1 MKKLL
6 SIMALFVISLL
17 TVSMVSAGTESKLGG
32 LNTAFGEVNIEVN
45 GEKDDSTL
53 LVVEEGEEL
62 NVEVELSIKAGDF
75 DFDGDGVIEA
85 DETDISAKNV
95 EVEARLSGYDEKDV
109 VESVNVDKL
118 QEGTEKTVK
127 LKLKVPSDFENGEAT
142 LKVLVFGG
150 SDEIV
155 KNYKLQIESPSHS
168 VKIADVSFSPSLTVK
183 AGRSLL
189 ATVLVE
195 NVGDNDEEDIKVT
208 VAVPEL
214 GLTASE
220 YLDEVAADDKEDV
233 DEMFLQIPADTKAG
247 EYTVKVTVQYDDLE
261 ESVSETYTLKV
272 VDSEFVKPQ
281 QKSGKT
287 VLATGPETQS
297 VAAGKTAT
305 YAVALTN
312 DGSAAKAYAVE
323 VATGDWATASV
334 SEKLVVLEPGQSKVV
349 YVDLTAAQ
357 DATAGEHLASLT
369 VKSGSDVLET
379 VVLKATVTAPV
390 NAGSET
396 SLRNGLEIALVVLV
410 VLLVLLGLVIGF
422 SRLRKDDEGEEKYY

>member
-1 MKKLL
+1 MRKLL

-17 TVSMVSAGTESKLGG
+17 TVSMVSASSTASTLGG
-32 LNTAFGEVNIEVN
+32 LTTNYVSVEVND
-45 GEKDDSTL
+45 EKVDPNAL
-53 LVVEEGEEL
+53 LTVEEGEKL
-62 NVEVELSIKAGDF
+62 DIKVELSVLD
-75 DFDGDGVIEA
+75 DGNANVDS
-85 DETDISAKNV
+85 SAKGI
-95 EVEARLSGYDEKDV
+95 EVVARLSGYEYSDYENLEDSTALFDV
-109 VESVNVDKL
+109 KEGTKKTVHLQLTVPNDLENGLNTLRVFVLDRNSQEISQTFELNVES
-118 QEGTEKTVK
+118 
-127 LKLKVPSDFENGEAT
+127 AR
-142 LKVLVFGG
+142 
-150 SDEIV
+150 
-155 KNYKLQIESPSHS
+155 HS

-195 NVGDNDEEDIKVT
+195 NVGENKEEDVKVT

-220 YLDEVAADDKEDV
+220 YVDEVDADDHQAV
-233 DEMFLQIPADTKAG
+233 DEMFLQVPADAKPG
-247 EYTVKVTVQYDDLE
+247 EYTVKVTAQYDDLRE
-261 ESVSETYTLKV
+261 TVSETYTLKV
-272 VDSEFVKPQ
+272 VESEYVKPQ
-281 QKSGKT
+281 IKAGKT
-287 VLATGPETQS
+287 VLAVGPEMQS

-312 DGSAAKAYAVE
+312 DGSASKAYTVE

-349 YVDLTAAQ
+349 YADLAVAQ
-357 DATAGEHLASLT
+357 DTTAGEHLASLT

-379 VVLKATVTAPV
+379 VVLKATVAAPAANV
-390 NAGSET
+390 AGNDA

-422 SRLRKDDEGEEKYY
+422 SRLRKDDDGEEKYY

>member
-6 SIMALFVISLL
+6 SLMALFVISLL
-17 TVSMVSAGTESKLGG
+17 AVSMVSASTPSTLGG
-32 LNTAFGEVNIEVN
+32 VTVSKIEVN
-45 GEKDDSTL
+45 GEEVDPNAL
-53 LVVEEGEEL
+53 LTVEEGEQL
-62 NVEVELSIKAGDF
+62 DIDVTLSVKDDNNVDA
-75 DFDGDGVIEA
+75 
-85 DETDISAKNV
+85 SAKGI
-95 EVEARLSGYDEKDV
+95 EVVARLSGYEYSDYENLEDSTALFDV
-109 VESVNVDKL
+109 KVGTKKTVHLQLTVPNKLENGKNTLRVFVMDRNSKEISKTFELNVES
-118 QEGTEKTVK
+118 ER
-127 LKLKVPSDFENGEAT
+127 
-142 LKVLVFGG
+142 
-150 SDEIV
+150 
-155 KNYKLQIESPSHS
+155 HS

-195 NVGDNDEEDIKVT
+195 NVGENKEEDVKVT

-220 YLDEVAADDKEDV
+220 YVDEVEADDHEAV
-233 DEMFLQIPADTKAG
+233 DEMFLQVPSDAKPG
-247 EYTVKVTVQYDDLE
+247 EYTVKVTAQYDDLRE
-261 ESVSETYTLKV
+261 TVSETYTLKV
-272 VDSEFVKPQ
+272 VESEYVKPQ
-281 QKSGKT
+281 VKSGKT
-287 VLATGPETQS
+287 VLAAGPEMQS

-312 DGSAAKAYAVE
+312 DGNAAKAYAVE

-349 YVDLTAAQ
+349 YADLAVAK

-379 VVLKATVTAPV
+379 VVLKANVAAPAA
-390 NAGSET
+390 NADSDS

>member
-6 SIMALFVISLL
+6 SLMALFVISLL
-17 TVSMVSAGTESKLGG
+17 TVSMVSASTPSTLGG
-32 LNTAFGEVNIEVN
+32 VIMDSGSVEVND
-45 GEKDDSTL
+45 EKVDPNAL
-53 LVVEEGEEL
+53 LTVEEGEQL
-62 NVEVELSIKAGDF
+62 DIDVTLSVKDDMNANVDSGAKGIEV
-75 DFDGDGVIEA
+75 V
-85 DETDISAKNV
+85 
-95 EVEARLSGYDEKDV
+95 ARLSGYEYSDYENLEDSTALFDV
-109 VESVNVDKL
+109 KEGTKKTVHLQLTVPNKLENGKNTLRVFVMDRNSKEISKTFELNVES
-118 QEGTEKTVK
+118 
-127 LKLKVPSDFENGEAT
+127 AR
-142 LKVLVFGG
+142 
-150 SDEIV
+150 
-155 KNYKLQIESPSHS
+155 HS

-195 NVGDNDEEDIKVT
+195 NVGENKEEDVKVT

-220 YLDEVAADDKEDV
+220 YVDLVEADDHEAV
-233 DEMFLQIPADTKAG
+233 DEMFLQVPPYTKAG
-247 EYTVKVTVQYDDLE
+247 EYTVKVTVQYDDLRE
-261 ESVSETYTLKV
+261 TVSETYTLKV
-272 VDSEFVKPQ
+272 EDLEGVLKEYPA
-281 QKSGKT
+281 KSGKT
-287 VLATGPETQS
+287 VLAAGPEMQS

-312 DGSAAKAYAVE
+312 DGNAAKAYAVE

-349 YVDLTAAQ
+349 YADLAVAK

-379 VVLKATVTAPV
+379 VVLKANVAAPAA
-390 NAGSET
+390 NADSDS

>member
-1 MKKLL
+1 
-6 SIMALFVISLL
+6 MALFVISLL
-17 TVSMVSAGTESKLGG
+17 AVSMVSAGTQSTLGG
-32 LNTAFGEVNIEVN
+32 LNMGNVKVEVN
-45 GEKDDSTL
+45 GEEVDPNL
-53 LVVEEGEEL
+53 LTVEEGEKL
-62 NVEVELSIKAGDF
+62 DIEVELSITDDNNANTDLGAKG
-75 DFDGDGVIEA
+75 IE
-85 DETDISAKNV
+85 V
-95 EVEARLSGYDEKDV
+95 VARLSGYEYSDYENLEDSTALFDV
-109 VESVNVDKL
+109 KEGTKKTVHLQLTVPNKLENGKNTLRVFVLDRNSKEISKTFELNVES
-118 QEGTEKTVK
+118 
-127 LKLKVPSDFENGEAT
+127 AR
-142 LKVLVFGG
+142 
-150 SDEIV
+150 
-155 KNYKLQIESPSHS
+155 HS

-189 ATVLVE
+189 TTVLVE
-195 NVGDNDEEDIKVT
+195 NVGENTEDDVKVT
-208 VAVPEL
+208 VEVPEL
-214 GLTASE
+214 DLKASE
-220 YLDEVAADDKEDV
+220 YVDELKADDHEDV
-233 DEMFLQIPADTKAG
+233 DEMQLNIPLYTKAG
-247 EYTVKVTVQYDDLE
+247 EYTVKVTVQYDDLR
-261 ESVSETYTLKV
+261 ETVTKSYPLKV
-272 VDSEFVKPQ
+272 VESDMIAQNYP

-312 DGSAAKAYAVE
+312 DGSASKAYAVE

-334 SEKLVVLEPGQSKVV
+334 SEKLVVLEPGQSKVI

-357 DATAGEHLASLT
+357 DATVGEHLASLT

-379 VVLKATVTAPV
+379 VVLKATVAAPA

>member
-6 SIMALFVISLL
+6 SLMALFVISLL
-17 TVSMVSAGTESKLGG
+17 AVSMVSASTPSTLGG
-32 LNTAFGEVNIEVN
+32 VTVSKIEVN
-45 GEKDDSTL
+45 GEEVDPNAL
-53 LVVEEGEEL
+53 LTVEEGEQL
-62 NVEVELSIKAGDF
+62 DIDVTLSVKDDNNVDA
-75 DFDGDGVIEA
+75 
-85 DETDISAKNV
+85 SAKGI
-95 EVEARLSGYDEKDV
+95 EVVARLSGYEYSDYENLEDSTALFDV
-109 VESVNVDKL
+109 KEGTKKTVHLQLTVPNKLENGKNTLRVFVMDRNSKEISKTFELNVES
-118 QEGTEKTVK
+118 
-127 LKLKVPSDFENGEAT
+127 AR
-142 LKVLVFGG
+142 
-150 SDEIV
+150 
-155 KNYKLQIESPSHS
+155 HS

-195 NVGDNDEEDIKVT
+195 NVGENKEEDVKVT

-220 YLDEVAADDKEDV
+220 YVDEVEADDHEAV
-233 DEMFLQIPADTKAG
+233 DEMFLQVPSDAKPG
-247 EYTVKVTVQYDDLE
+247 EYTVKVTAQYDDLRE
-261 ESVSETYTLKV
+261 TVSETYTLKV
-272 VDSEFVKPQ
+272 VESEYVKPQ
-281 QKSGKT
+281 VKSGKT
-287 VLATGPETQS
+287 VLAAGPEMQS

-312 DGSAAKAYAVE
+312 DGNAAKAYAVE

-349 YVDLTAAQ
+349 YADLAVAK

-379 VVLKATVTAPV
+379 VVLKANVAAPAA
-390 NAGSET
+390 NADSDS

>member
-6 SIMALFVISLL
+6 SLMALFVISLL
-17 TVSMVSAGTESKLGG
+17 TVSMVSASTPSTLGSVTVSK
-32 LNTAFGEVNIEVN
+32 IEVN
-45 GEKDDSTL
+45 GEEVDLNAL
-53 LVVEEGEEL
+53 LTVEEGQKL
-62 NVEVELSIKAGDF
+62 DIDVELSVNKDNDNNPNTPSTQVDAKG
-75 DFDGDGVIEA
+75 IE
-85 DETDISAKNV
+85 V
-95 EVEARLSGYDEKDV
+95 VARLSGYEYSDYENLEDSTALFDV
-109 VESVNVDKL
+109 KVGTKKTVHLQLTVPNKLENGKNTLRVFVMDRNSEEISKTFELNVES
-118 QEGTEKTVK
+118 
-127 LKLKVPSDFENGEAT
+127 AR
-142 LKVLVFGG
+142 
-150 SDEIV
+150 
-155 KNYKLQIESPSHS
+155 HS

-195 NVGDNDEEDIKVT
+195 NVGENKEEDVKVT

-220 YLDEVAADDKEDV
+220 YVDEVEADDHEAV
-233 DEMFLQIPADTKAG
+233 DEMFLQVPSDAKPG
-247 EYTVKVTVQYDDLE
+247 EYTVKVTAQYDDLRE
-261 ESVSETYTLKV
+261 TVSETYTLKV
-272 VDSEFVKPQ
+272 VESEYVKPQ
-281 QKSGKT
+281 VKSGKT
-287 VLATGPETQS
+287 VLAAGPEMQS

-312 DGSAAKAYAVE
+312 DGNAAKAYAVE

-349 YVDLTAAQ
+349 YADLAVAK

-379 VVLKATVTAPV
+379 VVLKANVAAPAA
-390 NAGSET
+390 NADSDS

>member
-1 MKKLL
+1 
-6 SIMALFVISLL
+6 MALFVISLL
-17 TVSMVSAGTESKLGG
+17 TVSMVSATSELSTLGDLTFG
-32 LNTAFGEVNIEVN
+32 DVKVEVNDEEMSNTPLTVERGEELEVKVNFEISGDGNGNTVKDDAKNIEVEAQLL
-45 GEKDDSTL
+45 GYDKKDSEDSAVVKKVTAGTKGTGVTL
-53 LVVEEGEEL
+53 KLTVPNDFAYKDATLRVRVSGGANEADLVV
-62 NVEVELSIKAGDF
+62 
-75 DFDGDGVIEA
+75 
-85 DETDISAKNV
+85 
-95 EVEARLSGYDEKDV
+95 
-109 VESVNVDKL
+109 
-118 QEGTEKTVK
+118 
-127 LKLKVPSDFENGEAT
+127 
-142 LKVLVFGG
+142 
-150 SDEIV
+150 
-155 KNYKLQIESPSHS
+155 NYKLYVESPSHS

-189 ATVLVE
+189 TTVLVE
-195 NVGDNDEEDIKVT
+195 NVGDEDPEEDIKVT

-214 GLTASE
+214 GLSASE
-220 YLDEVAADDKEDV
+220 YLDKVAADDKEDV

-379 VVLKATVTAPV
+379 VVLKATVAAAEKAAS
-390 NAGSET
+390 NET